1 MISNGFKWNQ
11 MVSKDFK
18 YIQMDSKIAK
28 IGKNGQMW
36 LTDRRRWKWQT
47 YISTRSKDTRA

>member
-36 LTDRRRWKWQT
+36 LTDTESDKHIH
-47 YISTRSKDTRA
+47 ISTRSKDTRA